1 MICEKHCTYSLL
13 TSFYHM
19 KKQKDN
25 RVQPESQGDNGKN
38 KLTVNIVASITE

>member
-1 MICEKHCTYSLL
+1 
-13 TSFYHM
+13 M